1 MLPVSNIIWPDLHNS
16 SKALTSKSSGRGH
29 TMPATDMAIATA
41 RAVYETNVFSVMAL
55 TSAFTPLLVPTR
67 GLIINISSISSFVPL
82 IFGSAYASSKAAL
95 NSYSRTLRQEL
106 RPFGVRVM
114 VAMAGTV
121 QSNIASGKKGV
132 GLPEGSLYAKVSH
145 LFEQRKGISQTVQ
158 SRPMETSAFAR
169 RLVDEAL
176 KGEVAPFW
184 RSWLG
189 RPDWFWCG
197 GKSSVVYW
205 SSWFGEWPFDFGTW
219 RQSGLSELEAIV
231 TQEDE
236 SCSDGK
242 QD

>member
-1 MLPVSNIIWPDLHNS
+1 
-16 SKALTSKSSGRGH
+16 
-29 TMPATDMAIATA
+29 MPATDMAVATA
-41 RAVYETNVFSVMAL
+41 RAVYETNLFSVMAL
-55 TSAFTPLLVPTR
+55 TSTFTPLLVPTR

-114 VAMAGTV
+114 VAMTGTV
-121 QSNIASGKKGV
+121 QSNIASGKKRV
-132 GLPEGSLYAKVSH
+132 GLPEGSLYARVSH
-145 LFEQRKGISQTVQ
+145 LFEQRKGFSQQVQ

-169 RLVDEAL
+169 RLVDEAS

-197 GKSSVVYW
+197 GQSSVVYW
-205 SSWFGEWPFDFGTW
+205 ASWLGDWPFDFGTW
-219 RQSGLSELEAIV
+219 RRSGLSELGAMV
-231 TQEDE
+231 KEDE
-236 SCSDGK
+236 KWKEGK
-242 QD
+242 ESQDYQWSTANRELISPGRYNWQIQ

>member
-1 MLPVSNIIWPDLHNS
+1 
-16 SKALTSKSSGRGH
+16 
-29 TMPATDMAIATA
+29 MPATDMAVVTA

-106 RPFGVRVM
+106 RPYGVRVM

-121 QSNIASGKKGV
+121 QSNIASGRKGV
-132 GLPEGSLYAKVSH
+132 GLPEGSLYARVSH
-145 LFEQRKGISQTVQ
+145 LFEQRKGISQKVE
-158 SRPMETSAFAR
+158 SRPMETGAFAR
-169 RLVDEAL
+169 RLVDEAS

-189 RPDWFWCG
+189 RPDWVWCG
-197 GKSSVVYW
+197 GQSSVVYW
-205 SSWFGEWPFDFGTW
+205 TSWLGEWPFDLGTW
-219 RQSGLSELEAIV
+219 RQSGLFELEAMV
-231 TQEDE
+231 KEDE
-236 SCSDGK
+236 RGSEGK
-242 QD
+242 KIE

>member
-1 MLPVSNIIWPDLHNS
+1 M
-16 SKALTSKSSGRGH
+16 TSQFSGRGH
-29 TMPATDMAIATA
+29 TMPATDMAVATA

-67 GLIINISSISSFVPL
+67 GLIINISSISSFVPF

-121 QSNIASGKKGV
+121 RSNIANANGKKALK
-132 GLPEGSLYAKVSH
+132 LPERSLYARVSH
-145 LFEQRKGISQTVQ
+145 LFEQRKGISQKVE
-158 SRPMETSAFAR
+158 SRPMETSAFAK
-169 RLVDEAL
+169 RLVDEAS

-189 RPDWFWCG
+189 RPDWVWCG
-197 GKSSVVYW
+197 GQSSVVYW
-205 SSWFGEWPFDFGTW
+205 TSWLGEWPFDLDTW
-219 RQSGLSELEAIV
+219 RRSGLVELEAMV
-231 TQEDE
+231 KEDE
-236 SCSDGK
+236 GEK
-242 QD
+242 IE